1 MNNNS
6 PSNNGMW
13 SSKRNL
19 FVNDCESSSAWSHK
33 NLKCHKPNKCET
45 RFTNKA
51 PVYHN
56 QNLVKKT
63 NLKCAQRIWKMEP
76 LNKIKLLWKLMLS
89 KYNPGALETIYR
101 NMDSDAYHHH
111 QQWHFPDHQHDDSHP
126 QGHHVPCL
134 QD

>member
-1 MNNNS
+1 MDNNS

-56 QNLVKKT
+56 QNLVTK
-63 NLKCAQRIWKMEP
+63 NMENETTQQ
-76 LNKIKLLWKLMLS
+76 NKIVMK
-89 KYNPGALETIYR
+89 A
-101 NMDSDAYHHH
+101 
-111 QQWHFPDHQHDDSHP
+111 
-126 QGHHVPCL
+126 HVVKV
-134 QD
+134 